1 MPRPPRLNLVGLYH
15 IVNYGV
21 AREHVYRCDEDKK
34 MFLDVLCKACKI
46 YKIRVHDYCLLG
58 DYYHLIIETT
68 EENLS
73 IFMRQV
79 SSNYAI
85 YFNKKYDRNGHLWQG
100 RYKSWFIIDEKYL
113 HDMFRYIEHK
123 PIEEKVSTTIGEYP
137 FTLLSTLL
145 NKNQKVIS
153 CAKSSKIK
161 KELKNINFKTLL
173 EIPLSPIEIKKLK
186 VQQKKKIKKE
196 GFTVTQE
203 RQKTIKEHFISSNTK
218 ESRDMAII
226 EAVED
231 GYRQADIARYL
242 ELTPSLI
249 SKIVASFKKDIS

>member
-1 MPRPPRLNLVGLYH
+1 MPRPPRLNLVGLHH

-21 AREHVYRCDEDKK
+21 AKEVVYRCDDDKK

-46 YKIRVHDYCLLG
+46 YKVKVHDYCLLG
-58 DYYHLIIETT
+58 DYYHLIVETKD
-68 EENLS
+68 ENLP

-113 HDMFRYIEHK
+113 YDLFRYIEHK
-123 PIEEKVSTTIGEYP
+123 PINDKVSQKIGEYP

-145 NKNQKVIS
+145 NKDQKIVS
-153 CAKSSKIK
+153 CVRSSKLKKEIQNDGIK
-161 KELKNINFKTLL
+161 ALLEMPLTQKELKALR
-173 EIPLSPIEIKKLK
+173 IE
-186 VQQKKKIKKE
+186 QKKKINKKN
-196 GFTVTQE
+196 FVLTQE
-203 RQKTIKEHFISSNTK
+203 KQNTLKEHFINSDSK
-218 ESRDMAII
+218 ESRDDAVMQAI
-226 EAVED
+226 ED

-242 ELTPSLI
+242 QLTPSMI
-249 SKIVASFKKDIS
+249 SKIVAIQNKND